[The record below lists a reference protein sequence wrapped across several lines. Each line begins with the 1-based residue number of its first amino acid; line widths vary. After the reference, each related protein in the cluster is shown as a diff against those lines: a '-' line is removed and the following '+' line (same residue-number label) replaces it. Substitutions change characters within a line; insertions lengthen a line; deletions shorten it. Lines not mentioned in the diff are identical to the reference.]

1 MIKKEI
7 LKIIVKLFDK
17 FLNTELHLRLVSE
30 NSETL
35 YKNTYSV
42 DEYDLIFI
50 HIPKTGGTTFNFVL
64 DKLKKK
70 NNMKIKQRG
79 HFAISIKELGSVE
92 KNNYCT
98 IIRDP
103 IERSISWYNRCLGDK
118 NYYSHE
124 LAKKGFDVF
133 MRRCSE
139 VHNTFCKYYSGYL
152 DQEANEYTMNLALKN
167 LKKFKYVLSFET
179 LENELKNFANDH
191 DLDLNTIP
199 KFDYNSKKT
208 DYDNLEYRSIAK
220 FYNPYDMML
229 YKNVQKEIFNLNK

>member
-1 MIKKEI
+1 
-7 LKIIVKLFDK
+7 
-17 FLNTELHLRLVSE
+17 
-30 NSETL
+30 
-35 YKNTYSV
+35 
-42 DEYDLIFI
+42 
-50 HIPKTGGTTFNFVL
+50 
-64 DKLKKK
+64 
-70 NNMKIKQRG
+70 MKIKQRG

>member
-70 NNMKIKQRG
+70 K
-79 HFAISIKELGSVE
+79 
-92 KNNYCT
+92 
-98 IIRDP
+98 
-103 IERSISWYNRCLGDK
+103 
-118 NYYSHE
+118 
-124 LAKKGFDVF
+124 
-133 MRRCSE
+133 
-139 VHNTFCKYYSGYL
+139 
-152 DQEANEYTMNLALKN
+152 
-167 LKKFKYVLSFET
+167 
-179 LENELKNFANDH
+179 
-191 DLDLNTIP
+191 
-199 KFDYNSKKT
+199 
-208 DYDNLEYRSIAK
+208 
-220 FYNPYDMML
+220 
-229 YKNVQKEIFNLNK
+229 